1 MTDGGPDTAAAVE
14 RYLEFWSAETTERRR
29 ALAPGVFTGDVGY
42 RSPVGA
48 MDGPEALV
56 DFGAQFNAHMG
67 AVAYVARREPES
79 HNGRVRLLWEIRL
92 PDGTSF
98 AEGTDVLTVA
108 PDGRVESVTAF
119 LDREPEGFEHG
130 TDGGDGGDGRH

>member
-1 MTDGGPDTAAAVE
+1 MTDGGQAPDTAAAVE
-14 RYLEFWSAETTERRR
+14 RYLEFWSAETAERRR
-29 ALAPGVFTGDVGY
+29 ALATGAFTGDVDY

-48 MDGPEALV
+48 MHGTEALV
-56 DFGAQFNAHMG
+56 DFGARFNEHVG
-67 AVAYVARREPES
+67 AVAFVARREPES

-92 PDGTSF
+92 PDGASF

-119 LDREPEGFEHG
+119 LDRPPEGFGEGGH
-130 TDGGDGGDGRH
+130 GGDGHH